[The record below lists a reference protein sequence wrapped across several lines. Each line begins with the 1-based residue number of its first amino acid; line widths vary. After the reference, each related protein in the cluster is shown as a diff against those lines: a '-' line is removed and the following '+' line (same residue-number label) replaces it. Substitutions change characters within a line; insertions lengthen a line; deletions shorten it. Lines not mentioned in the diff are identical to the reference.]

1 MYTQFGQIELLHPE
15 VYMIKEIQRI
25 LPYGFYPF
33 NQTIN
38 GYNFGFV
45 IKCDSDEMKCLKQQ
59 PVEVNEDVAHK
70 MILLHHILI
79 LKAYLQIKDQIGD
92 SIYYATPYLK
102 NKGNSGYESG
112 IAHFIFPEK
121 VKGKEGNGCYDFIFG
136 SGATNLFQMFVTKF
150 QTLNKEMGLDL
161 SYIGVDVRTRAQ
173 LGALVSG
180 FMIYKGSIIY
190 HGAKVEDR
198 DPRFAILAKAG
209 VKRVIHMSS
218 TPMEIRQEQLAFSKG
233 EQ

>member
-1 MYTQFGQIELLHPE
+1 MDTQFGQIEILPPE
-15 VYMIKEIQRI
+15 ASMIKEIQRI

-33 NQTIN
+33 NQEIN

-45 IKCDSDEMKCLKQQ
+45 IKCDSEEMKCLKQQ
-59 PVEVNEDVAHK
+59 PVEVSEEIAHK
-70 MILLHHILI
+70 LILLHHILI
-79 LKAYLQIKDQIGD
+79 LKTYIEIKDQIGD

-102 NKGNSGYESG
+102 NKGDRGYESG
-112 IAHFIFPEK
+112 IAHFLFPEK
-121 VKGKEGNGCYDFIFG
+121 EKRREEKECYDLIFG
-136 SGATNLFQMFVTKF
+136 SGATNLFQMFVTTF
-150 QTLNKEMGLDL
+150 QALNKEMGLGL

-180 FMIYKGSIIY
+180 FMIYKGHIIY

-209 VKRVIHMSS
+209 IKQVIHMSS
-218 TPMEIRQEQLAFSKG
+218 TPMEIRQDQLTFSKG
-233 EQ
+233 ES